1 MIFLF
6 LLALTHAF
14 YVKVNVAERV
24 RLTDVEAITLH
35 DGLKTNA
42 RRVPAMPQ
50 LQCNGL
56 YCSSKPTTVQ
66 CQNTGFDGID
76 VQWRCEAE
84 MPNGVKF
91 GLLDVSCEGYD
102 YPDDPYVLVGSCGLT
117 YTLLPT
123 EKQAVQ
129 SWPPPIYSRHQ
140 FDEPE
145 PTSASTML
153 LIVGGSLL
161 FLCLFVCLVIMIAA
175 EVTRSMRHAE
185 QAAQLRRSEAPVQQP
200 APPIYAQARAPP
212 VIVVAEQSDVIVVG
226 QNRVVYDNGGCGGG
240 GYGRTTYVGGRSCG
254 GGSSAFGGGGGWG
267 KSSGGGGGW
276 GKSSGRS
283 IGFSSTSRR

>member
-1 MIFLF
+1 MQTFTFQERSKMIFLF
-6 LLALTHAF
+6 LLASAYAF
-14 YVKVNVAERV
+14 VDLKVVVDKV
-24 RLTDVEAITLH
+24 RLTDVDVITLR
-35 DGLKTNA
+35 DGSMTNA
-42 RRVPAMPQ
+42 RRVAAVPQ
-50 LQCNGL
+50 LTCQGMFCQ
-56 YCSSKPTTVQ
+56 KRPRVVQ
-66 CQNTGFDGID
+66 CHNSGTDGID

-84 MPNGVKF
+84 MDDAVKF

-102 YPDDPYVLVGSCGLT
+102 YPDDPFVLPNSCGLT

-123 EKQAVQ
+123 KKQAVQ

-161 FLCLFVCLVIMIAA
+161 FLCLFVSILIMIAA
-175 EVTRSMRHAE
+175 EVTRSMRHAV

-212 VIVVAEQSDVIVVG
+212 VIVVVEQSDVIVVG

-254 GGSSAFGGGGGWG
+254 GGSSGF
-267 KSSGGGGGW
+267 GGGW

-283 IGFSSTSRR
+283 VGFSSTSRR